1 MSINKPLF
9 DEIYD
14 KCLLIIN
21 QSSDKNIKKKKTKL
35 CATYNELC
43 KTKDHELQAFY
54 SVVHELRLYQ
64 YIKDL
69 GIGITAANDN
79 RAGPDFLTNIGYI
92 ECVSATKG
100 LVGTPE
106 REWLDKRLKQSMNR
120 YLSALPRLS
129 SAIVDKAKKYE
140 TYLQSQIIDETRPR
154 IIAINTSI
162 FSNEFHSNLNLDL
175 VLKILYGIGCRTMR
189 FNLLA
194 NSFVEEKGVESHT
207 YEEVGVKPPRNVELQ
222 LNLFNEKEFEHISG
236 VIVNNNAIS
245 EELQKDY
252 CCLLLNP
259 IAKLP
264 IDETKLKGV
273 KYFLLSAVDQ
283 QYVTYRWVNP

>member
-21 QSSDKNIKKKKTKL
+21 QSSDKNIKKKKAKL

-106 REWLDKRLKQSMNR
+106 RDWLDKRLKQSMNR

-154 IIAINTSI
+154 IIAISTSI

-175 VLKILYGIGCRTMR
+175 ALKILYGIGCRTMR

-259 IAKLP
+259 FAKLP
-264 IDETKLKGV
+264 IDETKLNGV